1 MKIRYY
7 IVNGTELSGNDY
19 RGLIESTRYNI
30 KKQEETLKKLVN
42 QQENKEGKEF
52 WRIEKIIKTESKK
65 KEKFLKKMEEIK
77 KAQIIEKEI
86 KWKE

>member
-19 RGLIESTRYNI
+19 RGLIESTRYSI
-30 KKQEETLKKLVN
+30 KKQDEILRKLVN
-42 QQENKEGKEF
+42 QQQNKEGKEF
-52 WRIEKIIKTESKK
+52 WRIEKIIETESKK

>member
-19 RGLIESTRYNI
+19 RGLIESTRYSI
-30 KKQEETLKKLVN
+30 KKQDEILRKLVN
-42 QQENKEGKEF
+42 QQQTKEGKEF
-52 WRIEKIIKTESKK
+52 WKIEKIIETESKK

>member
-42 QQENKEGKEF
+42 QQQNKEGKEF
-52 WRIEKIIKTESKK
+52 WKIEKIIETESKK